1 MAESEHKERLP
12 RVGVVMG
19 SESDRPM
26 MEESARV
33 LGEFGVGCEVVV
45 RSAHRSP
52 EATARWAREARSR
65 GLRVIIAGA
74 GGAAHLA
81 GALAAHS
88 RLPVLGVPL
97 ATSPLG
103 GFDAL
108 LATVQMP
115 PGVPVGTLGVGAW
128 GAKNAAHLALRILA
142 LEDRV
147 LARRLEQRALEP
159 ARRGAGAAGARPSGP
174 RSGRFRA
181 TREGAGRAGAS
192 RGGGSLARLRSSR
205 APRRTRRG
213 DG

>member
-1 MAESEHKERLP
+1 
-12 RVGVVMG
+12 MG
-19 SESDRPM
+19 SESDRPV
-26 MEESARV
+26 MEEAARV

-81 GALAAHS
+81 GAIAAYS

-128 GAKNAAHLALRILA
+128 GVKNAAHLALRILA
-142 LEDRV
+142 LEDRG
-147 LARRLEQRALEP
+147 LARRLEQQALEL
-159 ARRGAGAAGARPSGP
+159 ARRGAGAADPRSSGP
-174 RSGRFRA
+174 RSGRLREARERA
-181 TREGAGRAGAS
+181 QRAGATRGARPPVRVRS
-192 RGGGSLARLRSSR
+192 GPGSRRPRRGGG
-205 APRRTRRG
+205 
-213 DG
+213 